1 MTASLR
7 GILFYVSPSG
17 SPELCVFR
25 SAGNRFVDVRN
36 SNSGS
41 IAFSVLSK
49 TWRLVVRVRSFRVSV
64 SLAPSYAGHSSSR
77 CVTVSWA
84 KPHFVHVDVSVSWNR
99 PRYAL
104 RGMCPVRSCVRIA
117 VLVLLICRVRLR

>member
-1 MTASLR
+1 MS
-7 GILFYVSPSG
+7 
-17 SPELCVFR
+17 R

-77 CVTVSWA
+77 CATVSCVY
-84 KPHFVHVDVSVSWNR
+84 PHFVHVEVSVSWNR
-99 PRYAL
+99 PRYEL
-104 RGMCPVRSCVRIA
+104 RGMCPVRSWVRID
-117 VLVLLICRVRLR
+117 VLCLHCPGVRHGLGSMRQ